1 MEKFF
6 LGFSIQSFPRSQNK
20 QADILA
26 KATAQH
32 DPLPPDVFFET
43 LKQSSVNCAE
53 EPVKFINAITSEDWR
68 ATIMAY
74 LRGHFVPEDDKE
86 EKRMALRARNYK
98 IINGNLYRGG
108 VCAPPEVHLL

>member
-1 MEKFF
+1 MERFS
-6 LGFSIQSFPRSQNK
+6 LGFSIRSFPRSQNK

-26 KATAQH
+26 KAAAQY

-43 LKQSSVNCAE
+43 LKQISIHCAE

-74 LRGHFVPEDDKE
+74 LRGHFVLEDDKE
-86 EKRMALRARNYK
+86 EKRMALHARNYR
-98 IINGNLYRGG
+98 IINEDLY
-108 VCAPPEVHLL
+108 

>member
-6 LGFSIQSFPRSQNK
+6 LGLSIRSFPRSPNK

-26 KATAQH
+26 KAASQH

-53 EPVKFINAITSEDWR
+53 EPVKFINFCEGISSLKMTRKKREWLFVLATTKSSTITY
-68 ATIMAY
+68 I
-74 LRGHFVPEDDKE
+74 E
-86 EKRMALRARNYK
+86 EVSAR
-98 IINGNLYRGG
+98 
-108 VCAPPEVHLL
+108 PS